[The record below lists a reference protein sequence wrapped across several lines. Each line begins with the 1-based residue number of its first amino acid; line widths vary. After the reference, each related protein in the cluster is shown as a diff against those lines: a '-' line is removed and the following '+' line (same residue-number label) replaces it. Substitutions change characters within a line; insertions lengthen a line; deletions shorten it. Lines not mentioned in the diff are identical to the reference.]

1 MDTRQQRVGKN
12 EVVFRDVNERI
23 NDINRDMGFNEEAD
37 FICECGNAECAA
49 PITLKLAEYEA
60 VRAYP
65 TRFAI
70 LPGHEIPDVERVV
83 QQNDRYAVVEKAPA
97 AAAQIA
103 IDHDP
108 RA

>member
-1 MDTRQQRVGKN
+1 VDTRQQRVGKN
-12 EVVFRDVNERI
+12 EVLFRDVNERI
-23 NDINRDMGFNEEAD
+23 KEINRGMGFDEGTD
-37 FICECGNAECAA
+37 FICECGNAKCAT
-49 PITLKLAEYEA
+49 PITLKLREYEE

-70 LPGHEIPDVERVV
+70 HPGHEVVDVERVV
-83 QQNDRYAVVEKAPA
+83 EENDRFAVVEKTPEIA
-97 AAAQIA
+97 ARIA